1 MPWALILALMVPAMA
16 AAQEKDEVDYEA
28 AEHAVQEAVEALQDA
43 LADLQEAKGDD
54 ANRALREAMERVR
67 TAQRDLRADE
77 REMLLRRLM
86 VGEPGNVS
94 VFVSEGRPKMG
105 VVIAES
111 NRRSEWDSVGAR
123 LSAVTPGGPA
133 DEAGLEA
140 GDVIVTANGVTLA
153 RIERRGEAPG
163 QKLVQ
168 EIQKLDEGDDLVV
181 EYLRDGDRNT
191 ATVVVRP
198 IESSAYSYSWSTDE
212 PNVALRMEAPDLER
226 AYELEGP
233 SRVRIRSGAPTV
245 FSSLMPLAWLDMELV
260 EIDEDLGGYFGA
272 TNGLLVVRAPD
283 SDEVPLKSGD
293 VILTV
298 GGREPTSPSHA
309 IRIMRSYE
317 PGETMTI
324 DIMRDRR
331 QQTVTVTVP
340 ARDSGFLWSPDGP

>member
-1 MPWALILALMVPAMA
+1 MPWALVLALLVPAA
-16 AAQEKDEVDYEA
+16 AATQEKDEADYKA
-28 AEHAVQEAVEALQDA
+28 AEHAVQEAVDALRGA
-43 LADLQEAKGDD
+43 LADLQESRGED
-54 ANRALREAMERVR
+54 ANRALREAMEQLR

-111 NRRSEWDSVGAR
+111 NRRSAWDSVGAK

-133 DEAGLEA
+133 DEAGLKA

-153 RIERRGEAPG
+153 RVERRGDAPS
-163 QKLVQ
+163 QKLVY
-168 EIQKLDEGDDLVV
+168 EIQKLEEGDDLEV
-181 EYLRDGDRNT
+181 EYVRDGERQT

-198 IESSAYSYSWSTDE
+198 IEPSAYSYSWSSDE
-212 PNVALRMEAPDLER
+212 PNWSFRVEEPDLSDV
-226 AYELEGP
+226 YEMEP
-233 SRVRIRSGAPTV
+233 PHAFRIRSGDPTV
-245 FSSLMPLAWLDMELV
+245 ISSFMPYSWLDMELV
-260 EIDEDLGGYFGA
+260 ELDKDLGVYFGA
-272 TNGLLVVRAPD
+272 TQGLLVVRAPESED
-283 SDEVPLKSGD
+283 IPLKSGD
-293 VILTV
+293 VILNV

-317 PGETMTI
+317 PGETMAI

-340 ARDSGFLWSPDGP
+340 ARDRGFFWGPDGP